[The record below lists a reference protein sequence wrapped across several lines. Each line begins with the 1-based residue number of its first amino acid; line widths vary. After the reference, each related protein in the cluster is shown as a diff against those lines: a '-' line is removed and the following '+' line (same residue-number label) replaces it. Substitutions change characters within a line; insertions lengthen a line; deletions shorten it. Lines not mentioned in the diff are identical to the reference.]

1 MEHPEITAKFP
12 LLRPQIQFVRH
23 QPPQKTWQFVSLTF
37 HHLSPISTLPAMYQ
51 FNLELWGDHPINA
64 ITPDVW
70 VKLVGYLPYSS
81 IDLISENPIRTYCKI
96 HHPGKAKRFT
106 NVGVDPQIRESSRVN
121 LWIHSSPFPIS
132 SVVDTVAFPRFFL
145 IQWFH
150 SSIYWRTNSR
160 LDRLGCGV
168 QKKQDGTS
176 KKSARNEPSY
186 YQTSMFQ
193 ENH

>member
-1 MEHPEITAKFP
+1 MAICF
-12 LLRPQIQFVRH
+12 
-23 QPPQKTWQFVSLTF
+23 LTF
-37 HHLSPISTLPAMYQ
+37 TILHPSQLCLQCTNLSWKFDRMIPLMPLHLI
-51 FNLELWGDHPINA
+51 FG
-64 ITPDVW
+64 
-70 VKLVGYLPYSS
+70 SS
-81 IDLISENPIRTYCKI
+81 WFDIFHIFLLIWDQKIQSAPKI

-121 LWIHSSPFPIS
+121 LWIHSSPFRILRC
-132 SVVDTVAFPRFFL
+132 DTVAFPRCFL
-145 IQWFH
+145 LQWFH

-176 KKSARNEPSY
+176 KKSARKEPSY
-186 YQTSMFQ
+186 KHYQTSMFK

>member
-1 MEHPEITAKFP
+1 MSLPEAKWNI
-12 LLRPQIQFVRH
+12 LKSPQNSPFWGHKFNSYVINPRRKRGNLFSH
-23 QPPQKTWQFVSLTF
+23 F

-51 FNLELWGDHPINA
+51 FILELWGDHPINA

-121 LWIHSSPFPIS
+121 LWIHSSPFPIFRC
-132 SVVDTVAFPRFFL
+132 DTVAFPRFF
-145 IQWFH
+145 
-150 SSIYWRTNSR
+150 
-160 LDRLGCGV
+160 
-168 QKKQDGTS
+168 
-176 KKSARNEPSY
+176 
-186 YQTSMFQ
+186 
-193 ENH
+193 